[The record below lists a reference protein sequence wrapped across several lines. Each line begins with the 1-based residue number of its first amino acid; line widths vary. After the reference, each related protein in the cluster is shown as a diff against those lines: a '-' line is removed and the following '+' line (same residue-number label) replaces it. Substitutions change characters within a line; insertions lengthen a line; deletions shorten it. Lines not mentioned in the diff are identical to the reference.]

1 MVLGFWQHEITL
13 PNARN
18 LRQGDPSTIKKFNDT
33 LNTDFVKQDNY
44 KNIHYIHNQ
53 AIYLLPTHIARA
65 FEILDKL
72 ITRLIHAADKNAKE
86 K

>member
-33 LNTDFVKQDNY
+33 LNTDFVKQDHF

-53 AIYLLPTHIARA
+53 AIYPLPAHLTCA
-65 FEILDKL
+65 FERLDKL
-72 ITRLIHAADKNAKE
+72 ITQIMHASDKNAEGK
-86 K
+86 